1 MLGEVTAVYSPGQVR
16 VQRVGRTGTDTTA
29 LDGVVYDNEE
39 AVHLMRRLPL
49 QVGYKATGSVFASL
63 GSGAVIPVGLEV
75 VGKETVEVPAG
86 KFDCFRVHLSVVN
99 QDFWFSDD
107 RHRYLVKFEAGPATA
122 VLMSVTQRRPG
133 EAVAFHDSE
142 TGATFTAPADWV
154 VFRARH
160 GQPEGQVLIRTL
172 DPGADTDDGGIRLF
186 VTKTPSEIHAARG
199 WLDEFL
205 QERKDIKARPDSWRA
220 LTIDG
225 RNAVSCLGDFSQD
238 GKSRVYY
245 LAYVERGRNSEL
257 FVIACAP
264 DKYDALKAQFD
275 TIVASYRTK

>member
-1 MLGEVTAVYSPGQVR
+1 
-16 VQRVGRTGTDTTA
+16 
-29 LDGVVYDNEE
+29 
-39 AVHLMRRLPL
+39 MRRLPL
-49 QVGYKATGSVFASL
+49 QVGYKATVPVFASL
-63 GSGAVIPVGLEV
+63 GASAALPIALEV
-75 VGKETVEVPAG
+75 IGKETVEVPAG
-86 KFDCFRVHLSVVN
+86 KFDCFKVHLSMVN

-107 RHRYLVKFEAGPATA
+107 IHRYLVKYEAGPITA

-154 VFRARH
+154 IFRARH

-172 DPGADTDDGGIRLF
+172 DPGADTDDGGVRLF
-186 VTKTPSEIHAARG
+186 TTETPSEIHSARG
-199 WLDEFL
+199 WMDEFL
-205 QERKDIKARPDSWRA
+205 QERKDIKARPDSWRV

-225 RNAVSCLGDFSQD
+225 RHAVSCVGDYSQ
-238 GKSRVYY
+238 GGEWRVYY
-245 LAYVERGRNSEL
+245 LARVERGKNSEL
-257 FVIACAP
+257 FVLACAP